1 MQTHQIKRNRP
12 NKKKMVVGRGGKRGK
27 TSGRGHKGQKAR
39 SGHKLR
45 PEMRDIIKKLPKKR
59 GFGKNRART
68 VNSSVIKPTAIN
80 LSVLDKVL
88 NNGDTVT
95 RVFLVE
101 KGVIKKEKG
110 KVPNVKILGMGE
122 ITKKVSISECS
133 ISENAKSKIEKA
145 GGKVV

>member
-1 MQTHQIKRNRP
+1 
-12 NKKKMVVGRGGKRGK
+12 MVVGRGGKRGK